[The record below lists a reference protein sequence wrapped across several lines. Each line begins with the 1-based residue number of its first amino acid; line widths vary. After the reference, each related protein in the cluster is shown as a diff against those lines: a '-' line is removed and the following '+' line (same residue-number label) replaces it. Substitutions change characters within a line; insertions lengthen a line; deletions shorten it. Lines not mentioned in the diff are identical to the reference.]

1 MVQKPD
7 RREYHVLQHDDRWW
21 VESDDGAVHHSSR
34 DEHDATA
41 WAIRS
46 AEHDHGN
53 GLSTIVCVQQRDGGW
68 KTAYESR

>member
-1 MVQKPD
+1 MLTKPD
-7 RREYHVLQHDDRWW
+7 RREYHILQHDGRWW
-21 VESDDGAVHHSSR
+21 MESDDGAIHHSSN

-46 AEHDHGN
+46 AEHDHGR
-53 GLSTIVCVQQRDGGW
+53 GLDAIVCIQQPDGGW